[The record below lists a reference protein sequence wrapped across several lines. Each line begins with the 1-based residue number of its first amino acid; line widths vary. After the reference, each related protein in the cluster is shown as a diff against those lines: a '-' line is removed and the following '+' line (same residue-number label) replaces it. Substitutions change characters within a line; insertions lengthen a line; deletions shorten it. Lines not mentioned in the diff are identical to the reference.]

1 MDLLRFST
9 AGSVDDGKSTLIGRL
24 LYDSK
29 AIFED
34 QLEAVEQASAARG
47 EPMVDLALLTDGLR
61 AEREQGITIDV
72 AYRYTATPK
81 RKFIIAD
88 TPGHIQYTRNMVTGA
103 STAELAIILVDA
115 RKGVLTQSKRHS
127 FIATLL
133 HIPHIV
139 VAVNKMDLV
148 GYSEARFQEIVAEYR
163 AFAAKLNVRDVVYI
177 PISALYGDNIVSQ
190 SENMPWYHGATLLHH
205 LETVN
210 IGASRNIVDFRLP
223 IQYVIRA
230 SGEGFGDAEGG
241 HLRGSGDQD
250 FRGFAGQIV
259 SGRIAVGEEVV
270 ALPTGIRSRVA
281 GIYCG
286 EESCERAGVGD
297 AIVLTLEDEIDISRG
312 DMLVRVRNLPHS
324 SNQIDA
330 TLCWMSEEPM
340 RHRGESLAPAKCPPD
355 GVGPG
360 GTNPLESATANLTP
374 GGWYWLQHSTRR
386 VRASVRELNY
396 RINVDTMHR
405 EAAETLNLN
414 EIGRAQIVTTE
425 PLFFDPYQINRA
437 TGSFILIDPHTN
449 NTVAAGMIRDR
460 ARQVSE
466 LVQKDEER
474 VWPPPN
480 PSGGHLAGAKEGRG
494 FSLLSPGVP
503 RSSDVVWE
511 PVTVTRP
518 MREELNGHGAAVLW
532 FTGLSGSG
540 KSTVAKALEQRLY
553 GLGVRTFSLD
563 GDNVRHG
570 LNGDLGFTE
579 EARAENIRRVAEVA
593 KLAFEHG
600 NVVLCTFISPYIA
613 DREAAR
619 TLMPEGRF
627 WEVYVK
633 CDVEVCKQRDP
644 KGLYARAGRGEIAN
658 FTGVSAPYEEPSRPD
673 MVLETDQHTVDELA
687 QRILEELARAGIIS
701 SL

>member
-34 QLEAVEQASAARG
+34 QMEAVEQASAARG
-47 EPMVDLALLTDGLR
+47 DPSVDLALLTDGLR

-103 STAELAIILVDA
+103 STADLAIILVDA

-127 FIATLL
+127 FIASLL
-133 HIPHIV
+133 QIPHVV

-148 GYSEARFQEIVAEYR
+148 EYSETRYQEIVGDYR
-163 AFAAKLNVRDVVYI
+163 AFAAKLNMRNVVYI
-177 PISALYGDNIVSQ
+177 PISALHGDNIVSQ
-190 SENMPWYHGATLLHH
+190 SQNMPWYHGATLLHH

-210 IGASRNIVDFRLP
+210 IGAGRNNVDFRLP

-230 SGEGFGDAEGG
+230 NSAVD
-241 HLRGSGDQD
+241 LD

-259 SGRIAVGEEVV
+259 SGRIGVGEEVV
-270 ALPTGIRSRVA
+270 ALPAGIRSRVA
-281 GIYCG
+281 GIHRG
-286 EESCERAGVGD
+286 DESCDRAAAGDGVV
-297 AIVLTLEDEIDISRG
+297 ITLEDEIDISRG

-340 RHRGESLAPAKCPPD
+340 KIEWSVSNNFSGQ
-355 GVGPG
+355 
-360 GTNPLESATANLTP
+360 
-374 GGWYWLQHSTRR
+374 WYWLQQSTRR
-386 VRASVRELNY
+386 VRASVQELNY

-405 EAAETLNLN
+405 EEAPTLRLN
-414 EIGRAQIVTTE
+414 EIGRGQIVTTE
-425 PLFFDPYQINRA
+425 PLFFDSYQINRA

-460 ARQVSE
+460 ARRVSE
-466 LVQKDEER
+466 LVQKQEER
-474 VWPPPN
+474 EA
-480 PSGGHLAGAKEGRG
+480 PSLRA
-494 FSLLSPGVP
+494 S
-503 RSSDVVWE
+503 RSSNVVWE
-511 PVTVTRP
+511 PVAVTRP
-518 MREELNGHGAAVLW
+518 MREDLNGHGAAVLW

-540 KSTVAKALEQRLY
+540 KSTVAKALEQRLFA
-553 GLGVRTFSLD
+553 LGVRTFSLD

-570 LNGDLGFTE
+570 LNSDLGFGP
-579 EARAENIRRVAEVA
+579 EARTENIRRVAEVA
-593 KLAFEHG
+593 RLALEHG
-600 NVVLCTFISPYIA
+600 NIVLCTFISPYA
-613 DREAAR
+613 EDREAAR
-619 TLMPEGRF
+619 ALAPEGSF
-627 WEVYVK
+627 WELFVK
-633 CDVEVCKQRDP
+633 CDVEICKERDP
-644 KGLYARAGRGEIAN
+644 KGLYERAERGEIPN
-658 FTGVSAPYEEPSRPD
+658 FTGVSAPYEEPVQPE
-673 MVLETDQHTVDELA
+673 MVLETDRHSADELA
-687 QRILEELARAGIIS
+687 QRILEALARAGIVHGGYS
-701 SL
+701 

>member
-34 QLEAVEQASAARG
+34 QLEAVEEASAARG
-47 EPMVDLALLTDGLR
+47 DPSVDLALLTDGLR

-72 AYRYTATPK
+72 AYRYTATPR

-127 FIATLL
+127 FIASLL
-133 HIPHIV
+133 QIPHIV

-148 GYSEARFQEIVAEYR
+148 GYSEARYQEIVAEYR

-177 PISALYGDNIVSQ
+177 PISALHGDNIVSQ

-210 IGASRNIVDFRLP
+210 IGAGRNNVDFRLP

-230 SGEGFGDAEGG
+230 NDAA
-241 HLRGSGDQD
+241 DMD

-270 ALPTGIRSRVA
+270 ALPAGIRSHVA
-281 GIYCG
+281 GIHRG
-286 EESCERAGVGD
+286 DESCEGEAPGDGVV
-297 AIVLTLEDEIDISRG
+297 ITLEDEIDISRG

-340 RHRGESLAPAKCPPD
+340 KIE
-355 GVGPG
+355 GVVAGNFSG
-360 GTNPLESATANLTP
+360 Q
-374 GGWYWLQHSTRR
+374 WYWLQQSTRR
-386 VRASVRELNY
+386 VRASVQELNY

-405 EAAETLNLN
+405 EDAQTLQLN
-414 EIGRAQIVTTE
+414 EIGRGQIVTTE
-425 PLFFDPYQINRA
+425 PLFFDSYQINRA

-460 ARQVSE
+460 ARRVSE
-466 LVQKDEER
+466 LVQKQEER
-474 VWPPPN
+474 DRPVV
-480 PSGGHLAGAKEGRG
+480 RT
-494 FSLLSPGVP
+494 V
-503 RSSDVVWE
+503 RSSNVVWE
-511 PVTVTRP
+511 PVAVTRP
-518 MREELNGHGAAVLW
+518 MREEQNGHGAAVLW

-540 KSTVAKALEQRLY
+540 KSTVAKALEQRLFA
-553 GLGVRTFSLD
+553 LGVRTFSLD

-570 LNGDLGFTE
+570 LNSDLGFGAA
-579 EARAENIRRVAEVA
+579 ARTENIRRVAEVA
-593 KLAFEHG
+593 RLAFEHG
-600 NVVLCTFISPYIA
+600 NIVLCTFISPYAA

-619 TLMPEGRF
+619 ALAPEGSF
-627 WEVYVK
+627 WELFVK
-633 CDVEVCKQRDP
+633 CDVEICKERDP
-644 KGLYARAGRGEIAN
+644 KGLYERAERGEIPN
-658 FTGVSAPYEEPSRPD
+658 FTGVSAPYEEPLQPE
-673 MVLETDQHTVDELA
+673 MVLETDRHSADELA
-687 QRILEELARAGIIS
+687 QQIMEALAQAGILPGGDS
-701 SL
+701 

>member
-34 QLEAVEQASAARG
+34 QLEAVEEASAARG
-47 EPMVDLALLTDGLR
+47 DPSVDLALLTDGLR

-72 AYRYTATPK
+72 AYRYTATPR

-127 FIATLL
+127 FIASLL
-133 HIPHIV
+133 QIPHIV

-148 GYSEARFQEIVAEYR
+148 GYSEARYQEIVAEYR
-163 AFAAKLNVRDVVYI
+163 AFAAKLNVRHVVYI
-177 PISALYGDNIVSQ
+177 PISALHGDNIVSQ

-210 IGASRNIVDFRLP
+210 IGAGRNNVDFRLP

-230 SGEGFGDAEGG
+230 NGAADM
-241 HLRGSGDQD
+241 D

-270 ALPTGIRSRVA
+270 TLPAGIRSRVA
-281 GIYCG
+281 GIQRG
-286 EESCERAGVGD
+286 DESCERAVAGDGVV
-297 AIVLTLEDEIDISRG
+297 ITLEDEIDISRG

-340 RHRGESLAPAKCPPD
+340 KIQGAVAGNFS
-355 GVGPG
+355 GQ
-360 GTNPLESATANLTP
+360 
-374 GGWYWLQHSTRR
+374 WYWLQQSTRR
-386 VRASVRELNY
+386 VRASVQELNY

-405 EAAETLNLN
+405 EDAQTLQLN
-414 EIGRAQIVTTE
+414 EIGRGQIVTTE
-425 PLFFDPYQINRA
+425 PLFFDSYQINRA
-437 TGSFILIDPHTN
+437 TGSFILIDPQTN

-460 ARQVSE
+460 ARRVSE
-466 LVQKDEER
+466 LVQKQEER
-474 VWPPPN
+474 DRPAVRT
-480 PSGGHLAGAKEGRG
+480 A
-494 FSLLSPGVP
+494 
-503 RSSDVVWE
+503 RSSNVVWE
-511 PVTVTRP
+511 PVAVTRP
-518 MREELNGHGAAVLW
+518 MREEQNGHGAAVLW

-540 KSTVAKALEQRLY
+540 KSTVAKALEQRLFA
-553 GLGVRTFSLD
+553 LGVRTFSLD

-570 LNGDLGFTE
+570 LNSDLGFGAA
-579 EARAENIRRVAEVA
+579 ARTENIRRVAEVA
-593 KLAFEHG
+593 RLAFEHG
-600 NVVLCTFISPYIA
+600 NIVLCTFISPYAA

-619 TLMPEGRF
+619 ALAPEGSF
-627 WEVYVK
+627 WELFVK
-633 CDVEVCKQRDP
+633 CDVEICKERDP
-644 KGLYARAGRGEIAN
+644 KGLYAQAESGEIPN
-658 FTGVSAPYEEPSRPD
+658 FTGVSAPYEEPVQPE
-673 MVLETDQHTVDELA
+673 MVLETDQHSADELA
-687 QRILEELARAGIIS
+687 QQIMEALVQAGIVPGGDR
-701 SL
+701 

>member
-47 EPMVDLALLTDGLR
+47 DPSVDLALLTDGLR

-72 AYRYTATPK
+72 AYRYTATPR

-127 FIATLL
+127 FIASLL
-133 HIPHIV
+133 QIPHIV

-148 GYSEARFQEIVAEYR
+148 GYSEARYQEIVAEYR

-177 PISALYGDNIVSQ
+177 PISALHGDNIVSQ

-210 IGASRNIVDFRLP
+210 IGAGRNNVDFRLP

-230 SGEGFGDAEGG
+230 NAAAD
-241 HLRGSGDQD
+241 LD

-270 ALPTGIRSRVA
+270 ALPAGIRSRVA
-281 GIYCG
+281 GIHRG
-286 EESCERAGVGD
+286 DESCERAAAGDGVV
-297 AIVLTLEDEIDISRG
+297 ITLEDEIDISRG
-312 DMLVRVRNLPHS
+312 DMLVRVRNLPRS

-340 RHRGESLAPAKCPPD
+340 RFALRQGPAD
-355 GVGPG
+355 GVG
-360 GTNPLESATANLTP
+360 SAQIEGPVANSFS
-374 GGWYWLQHSTRR
+374 GQWYWLQQSTRR

-405 EAAETLNLN
+405 EDAQTLHLN
-414 EIGRAQIVTTE
+414 EIGRGQIVTTE
-425 PLFFDPYQINRA
+425 PLFFDSYQINRA

-460 ARQVSE
+460 ARRVSE
-466 LVQKDEER
+466 LVQRQEEAER
-474 VWPPPN
+474 
-480 PSGGHLAGAKEGRG
+480 AKR
-494 FSLLSPGVP
+494 P
-503 RSSDVVWE
+503 RSQREAPSLRTVRSSNVVWE
-511 PVTVTRP
+511 PVAVTRR
-518 MREELNGHGAAVLW
+518 MREEQNGHGAAVLW

-540 KSTVAKALEQRLY
+540 KSTVAKALEQKLFA
-553 GLGVRTFSLD
+553 LGVRTFSLD

-570 LNGDLGFTE
+570 LNSDLGFGA

-593 KLAFEHG
+593 RLAFEHG
-600 NVVLCTFISPYIA
+600 HIVLCTFISPYAA

-619 TLMPEGRF
+619 ALAPENSF
-627 WEVYVK
+627 WELFVK
-633 CDVEVCKQRDP
+633 CDVEICKERDP
-644 KGLYARAGRGEIAN
+644 KGLYERAERGEIPN
-658 FTGVSAPYEEPSRPD
+658 FTGVSAPYEEPLQPE
-673 MVLETDQHTVDELA
+673 MVLETDRHSADELA
-687 QRILEELARAGIIS
+687 QQILEALARAGILS
-701 SL
+701 EL

>member
-47 EPMVDLALLTDGLR
+47 DATVDLALLTDGLR

-127 FIATLL
+127 FIASLL
-133 HIPHIV
+133 QIPHIV

-148 GYSEARFQEIVAEYR
+148 GYSEARFQEIVADYR

-177 PISALYGDNIVSQ
+177 PISALHGDNIVSQ
-190 SENMPWYHGATLLHH
+190 SERTSWYHGATLLHH

-210 IGASRNIVDFRLP
+210 VGAGRNIVDFRLP
-223 IQYVIRA
+223 IQYVIRT
-230 SGEGFGDAEGG
+230 SNSVDHE
-241 HLRGSGDQD
+241 

-259 SGRIAVGEEVV
+259 SGRIAIGEEVV

-281 GIYCG
+281 GIYRG
-286 EESCERAGVGD
+286 DESCERASVGD

-330 TLCWMSEEPM
+330 MLCWMSEAPLKQ
-340 RHRGESLAPAKCPPD
+340 RGAARSEAREDRALHF
-355 GVGPG
+355 
-360 GTNPLESATANLTP
+360 TP
-374 GGWYWLQHSTRR
+374 GSWYWLQHSTRR
-386 VRASVRELNY
+386 VRASVQELNY
-396 RINVDTMHR
+396 RIDVDTMHR
-405 EAAETLNLN
+405 ETAQTLHLN
-414 EIGRAQIVTTE
+414 EIGRVHIVTTE

-437 TGSFILIDPHTN
+437 TGNFILIDPHTN

-466 LVQKDEER
+466 FVQKREER
-474 VWPPPN
+474 KSRPP
-480 PSGGHLAGAKEGRG
+480 LAGT
-494 FSLLSPGVP
+494 

-511 PVTVTRP
+511 PVAVTRP

-540 KSTVAKALEQRLY
+540 KSTVAKALERRLY
-553 GLGVRTFSLD
+553 KLGVRTFSLD

-570 LNGDLGFTE
+570 LNSDLGFTA
-579 EARAENIRRVAEVA
+579 EARNENIRRVAEVA
-593 KLAFEHG
+593 KLAYEHG
-600 NVVLCTFISPYIA
+600 NIVLCTFISPYIA

-619 TLMPEGRF
+619 ALVQEGGF

-633 CDVEVCKQRDP
+633 CDLEVCKQRDP

-658 FTGVSAPYEEPSRPD
+658 FTGVSAPYEEPPQPD
-673 MVLETDQHTVDELA
+673 LVLETDRHTADELA
-687 QRILEELARAGIIS
+687 QRTLEALAQAGIIS
-701 SL
+701 SY